1 MREYACTALCGAV
14 VAVLRVFVMNSTPR
28 VFPAASRQVTALD
41 LANAQLIEALY
52 ELTAAMEERGDVGGA
67 KRKVM
72 LWEQQV
78 QLASCCRG

>member
-1 MREYACTALCGAV
+1 MHLMAMRSLPSPY
-14 VAVLRVFVMNSTPR
+14 
-28 VFPAASRQVTALD
+28 PAAFRQVTALD